1 MLAHLNAIPA
11 MPERVVV
18 LGAGGFVGRS
28 VVRRL
33 AVDGVA
39 DLPLT
44 RREIDLLAEDA
55 ARTLT
60 ALLRPSDALVVIS
73 AAVPA
78 RSSVMLAQN
87 VRMVE
92 VVAEALAK
100 APVAHVVYVSSDAV
114 YADDANP
121 VTETSCCQPSTLH
134 GMMHA
139 TRELLL
145 RTSVRAP
152 LMVLR
157 PSLLYGP
164 GDPHNGYGPNRFRRL
179 AASGEPI
186 VLFGEGEELRD
197 HVFIDDVAAVVSL
210 TLAHQSRGVL
220 NIATGVSVPF
230 RKVAE
235 MVARHAPTPVEI
247 RATPR
252 QSPIVHRHFDITAR
266 LKAFPM
272 FRCTP
277 LEEGLRRAS
286 LEERVPCAR

>member
-1 MLAHLNAIPA
+1 MLAHLRQIPA

-33 AVDGVA
+33 AADGVGC
-39 DLPLT
+39 LPLT
-44 RREIDLLAEDA
+44 RGEIDLLAQDA
-55 ARTLT
+55 ARKLPT
-60 ALLRPSDALVVIS
+60 LLRPRDGLVVIS
-73 AAVPA
+73 ATVPA
-78 RSSVMLAQN
+78 RTPAMLAQN

-92 VVAEALAK
+92 VVGQALGE
-100 APVAHVVYVSSDAV
+100 APVGHVVYVSSDAV
-114 YADDANP
+114 YADDAAP

-139 TRELLL
+139 ARELVLQM
-145 RTSVRAP
+145 SVRAP
-152 LMVLR
+152 LAVLR

-186 VLFGEGEELRD
+186 VLFGEGEEMRD
-197 HVFIDDVAAVVSL
+197 HVFIDDAAAIVSL

-220 NIATGVSVPF
+220 NVATGTSVPF

-235 MVARHAPTPVEI
+235 MVVRHAPAPVEV

-252 QSPIVHRHFDITAR
+252 RNPIVHRHFDVTAC
-266 LKAFPM
+266 LKVFPT
-272 FRCTP
+272 FRYTP

-286 LEERVPCAR
+286 LET

>member
-1 MLAHLNAIPA
+1 MLAHLHPNPA

-33 AVDGVA
+33 AADGVA
-39 DLPLT
+39 SLPLT
-44 RREIDLLAEDA
+44 RGEVDLLAADA
-55 ARTLT
+55 VRKLAR
-60 ALLRPSDALVVIS
+60 LLRPSDGLVVIS

-78 RSSVMLAQN
+78 RTPAMLAQN
-87 VRMVE
+87 VSMVE
-92 VVAEALAK
+92 AVGAALAEA
-100 APVAHVVYVSSDAV
+100 PVGHVVYVSSDAV
-114 YADDANP
+114 YADEANP

-145 RTSVRAP
+145 RASARAP
-152 LMVLR
+152 LAVLR
-157 PSLLYGP
+157 SSLLYGP

-179 AASGEPI
+179 AARGEPI
-186 VLFGEGEELRD
+186 VLFGQGEELRD
-197 HVFIDDVAAVVSL
+197 HVFIDDAAAVVSL

-230 RKVAE
+230 RTVAE
-235 MVARHAPTPVEI
+235 MVVRHAPTPVEI
-247 RATPR
+247 RTTPR
-252 QSPIVHRHFDITAR
+252 QHPVVHRHFDILAC
-266 LKAFPM
+266 LKAFPT
-272 FRCTP
+272 FRYTP

-286 LEERVPCAR
+286 LEA

>member
-1 MLAHLNAIPA
+1 MRAHLNAAPA
-11 MPERVVV
+11 MPDRVVV

-33 AVDGVA
+33 AA
-39 DLPLT
+39 DEAAVLPLT
-44 RREIDLLAEDA
+44 RAEIDLQAEGAASKLA
-55 ARTLT
+55 
-60 ALLRPSDALVVIS
+60 ALLRPSDGLVVIS

-78 RSSVMLAQN
+78 RSPAMLVQN

-92 VVAEALAK
+92 AVGEALAK

-114 YADDANP
+114 YADEANP
-121 VTETSCCQPSTLH
+121 VRETSCCQPSTLH

-139 TRELLL
+139 TRELVLQ
-145 RTSVRAP
+145 TSVRAP
-152 LMVLR
+152 LAVLR

-179 AASGEPI
+179 AARGEPI

-197 HVFIDDVAAVVSL
+197 HVFIDDVAGIISL
-210 TLAHQSRGVL
+210 SLAHRSRGVL

-230 RKVAE
+230 RRVAE
-235 MVARHAPTPVEI
+235 MVVSHAPAPVEI

-252 QSPIVHRHFDITAR
+252 QHPIVHRHFDTTAC
-266 LKAFPM
+266 LKAFPR
-272 FRCTP
+272 FRYTP
-277 LEEGLRRAS
+277 LTEGLRRAG
-286 LEERVPCAR
+286 LEEGIRA

>member
-1 MLAHLNAIPA
+1 MLAHLNPIPT

-33 AVDGVA
+33 AADGVA
-39 DLPLT
+39 DLALT

-55 ARTLT
+55 VPKLT
-60 ALLRPSDALVVIS
+60 KLLRPRDGLVVIS
-73 AAVPA
+73 ATVPA
-78 RSSVMLAQN
+78 RSPAILAQN

-92 VVAEALAK
+92 VVGEVLAK
-100 APVAHVVYVSSDAV
+100 APVAHVVYMSSDAV
-114 YADDANP
+114 YSDDANP
-121 VTETSCCQPSTLH
+121 VSEASCCQPATLH

-152 LMVLR
+152 LAVLR

-235 MVARHAPTPVEI
+235 MVVRLAPTPVEI

-252 QSPIVHRHFDITAR
+252 QSPIVHRHFDVTAC
-266 LKAFPM
+266 LKAFPT
-272 FRCTP
+272 FRYTP
-277 LEEGLRRAS
+277 LDEGLRRAS
-286 LEERVPCAR
+286 LEERIPCGR